1 MSVTHDRDKPEP
13 TLGRGDPE
21 PKLGGQDREPI
32 PGLHDGAPPEP
43 HENVADILRRAR
55 KEHGQDLRTV
65 SQVLRIRYV
74 YLEAIESGRF
84 DRLPG
89 TAYVVGFLRTY
100 ADYLGLDGGHIV
112 EQFKLET
119 RGAAAKTE
127 LIFPEPVTEGRIPG
141 GAILLISVLL
151 MGVAYGG
158 WFYLSNEGRSVAD
171 LIPPMPE
178 SIARLMG
185 GDEEAPAPADE
196 SAETIAASIPEPAME
211 SETAEEAP
219 AAGTESAAIEPAAAQ
234 DSTTTAAAP
243 AAQPAAEPAEVSQ
256 PAAPPTETVE
266 VAETPAEPEQE
277 AAPEHPLPAPVV
289 VTQVIRLAPAQQP
302 AADSQSESAT
312 AAPRTTLAE
321 VVRLQPN
328 LPAPSTDSG
337 AATPSESESGIASAA
352 SMEPTPLVRQ
362 TLVIPSA
369 PFAPQTAVISSDRVP
384 RVYGENN
391 QGSRIIVRAIQ
402 DSWVQV
408 RDRNDALLL
417 TRVLRTGDSY
427 FVPDQDGLTLLT
439 GNAGGIEI
447 EVDGV
452 KVPPIGPVGS
462 VRRQI
467 ALDPGR
473 LLHGDSTS
481 Q

>member
-1 MSVTHDRDKPEP
+1 MSVTHDRDKREP

-32 PGLHDGAPPEP
+32 PDLHDDLPPEP

-100 ADYLGLDGGHIV
+100 AEYLGLDGGRIV

-119 RGAAAKTE
+119 SGADAKTE
-127 LIFPEPVTEGRIPG
+127 LIFPEPVTEGRIPS
-141 GAILLISVLL
+141 GAIILISALL

-178 SIARLMG
+178 RLARLIG
-185 GDEEAPAPADE
+185 GDEEAPAPA
-196 SAETIAASIPEPAME
+196 ASP
-211 SETAEEAP
+211 
-219 AAGTESAAIEPAAAQ
+219 
-234 DSTTTAAAP
+234 DNTTTTAP
-243 AAQPAAEPAEVSQ
+243 AAQPAAEVAEILQ
-256 PAAPPTETVE
+256 PTAPPSETVE
-266 VAETPAEPEQE
+266 IAETPAEPEQE
-277 AAPEHPLPAPVV
+277 AALELEVAQDQPLPAPEQPLPAPVV
-289 VTQVIRLAPAQQP
+289 VIEAPGVSTPVPEAPPVVVTQVSRLAPAQP
-302 AADSQSESAT
+302 AAADSQGESST

-321 VVRLQPN
+321 VIRLQPN
-328 LPAPSTDSG
+328 FPMLSTGPG
-337 AATPSESESGIASAA
+337 AATPSESASAA
-352 SMEPTPLVRQ
+352 SLEPTSLVQQ
-362 TLVIPSA
+362 TLIIPMPPSVPETEA
-369 PFAPQTAVISSDRVP
+369 ISGEQAP

-391 QGSRIIVRAIQ
+391 QDSRIIVRATQ
-402 DSWVQV
+402 DSWVQI
-408 RDRNDALLL
+408 RDRNNALLL

-427 FVPDQDGLTLLT
+427 IVPNQDGLTLLT

-452 KVPPIGPVGS
+452 KVPPIGPIGS

-467 ALDPGR
+467 ALDPG
-473 LLHGDSTS
+473 LLRAGNSAAH
-481 Q
+481 

>member
-1 MSVTHDRDKPEP
+1 MSVTHDRDKHEP

-21 PKLGGQDREPI
+21 PKLGGQDREPS
-32 PGLHDGAPPEP
+32 PGLHDALPPEP
-43 HENVADILRRAR
+43 RENVAEILRRAR
-55 KEHGQDLRTV
+55 KAHGQDLRTV

-100 ADYLGLDGGHIV
+100 AEYLGLDGGHIV

-119 RGAAAKTE
+119 SDSGAKTE
-127 LIFPEPVTEGRIPG
+127 LIFPEPVTDGRIPG
-141 GAILLISVLL
+141 GAIILISALL

-178 SIARLMG
+178 RLARLMG
-185 GDEEAPAPADE
+185 GDEEAPAPA
-196 SAETIAASIPEPAME
+196 AAP
-211 SETAEEAP
+211 
-219 AAGTESAAIEPAAAQ
+219 
-234 DSTTTAAAP
+234 DNTTTAAP
-243 AAQPAAEPAEVSQ
+243 AAQPAAEPAEVL
-256 PAAPPTETVE
+256 PPTAPPSETVE
-266 VAETPAEPEQE
+266 VAESPAEPEQE
-277 AAPEHPLPAPVV
+277 AAPEQPLPAPVVVVEAPGISAPAPEAATPPVV
-289 VTQVIRLAPAQQP
+289 VTQVIRQAPAQP
-302 AADSQSESAT
+302 AVADFQSESAT
-312 AAPRTTLAE
+312 AAPRATLAE

-328 LPAPSTDSG
+328 FPMLSTGPG
-337 AATPSESESGIASAA
+337 AATPSESESGTAGAA
-352 SMEPTPLVRQ
+352 SMEPTPLVQQ
-362 TLVIPSA
+362 TLIIPA
-369 PFAPQTAVISSDRVP
+369 PPSVPETAAISSEQVP
-384 RVYGENN
+384 RVYGETN
-391 QGSRIIVRAIQ
+391 QGARIIVRAIQ
-402 DSWVQV
+402 DSWVQI
-408 RDRNDALLL
+408 RDRNNALLL

-427 FVPDQDGLTLLT
+427 FVPNQDGLTLLT

-452 KVPPIGPVGS
+452 KVPPIGPIGS

-473 LLHGDSTS
+473 LRAGNSAT